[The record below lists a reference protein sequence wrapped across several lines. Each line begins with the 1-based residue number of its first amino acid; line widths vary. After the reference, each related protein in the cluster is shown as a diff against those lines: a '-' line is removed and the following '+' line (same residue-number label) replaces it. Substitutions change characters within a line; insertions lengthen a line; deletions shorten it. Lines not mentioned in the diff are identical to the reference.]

1 MTTLTLSATRRSHTV
16 LRPVPPAVYVEGVRR
31 RDLKVLTW
39 EVLGPPT
46 FGRARLLLHP
56 AAQPTRPLRLEGTS
70 ELPPIGSSVLIR
82 PVGNGDGVNFQ
93 GIVVAHRAEL
103 SENGEHLMAD
113 VEHQLS
119 GALSA
124 AITHR
129 WHVAGQTPTD
139 LAKAAVRFN
148 GDLHSLA
155 SQNTVKVRSR
165 SSRLFDAS
173 ASARRWTV
181 ADALA
186 YVFAT
191 AVPLDVPTPGL
202 SELAALAGTI
212 DLGTLDITG
221 LTVAEALT
229 RLAARGGLELRAA
242 RHGLGLEFYRP
253 GVPTRAASV
262 ALQPAGGVF
271 SPSRTNLWKGQVVIR
286 RRPARR
292 PVLVLGAA
300 KRYESTFTM
309 AAGWDTSLQTT
320 RWRDFV
326 RSHSPHWL
334 KLADVYRKWV
344 LNEHG
349 WYSGSPWNLP
359 TYDFSAISAED
370 FCLVRPRRLLP
381 CLSCDRNGVSLG
393 VVAEVQCGSGA
404 PWQRWRGPLW
414 VSPEESAIYLS
425 GDALPG
431 DFFQASA
438 DEEASVRVTASV
450 EADVRLTAEVA
461 GDPSQEQIVLD
472 ASDRARWNK
481 VHSSSIFF
489 GDQELPPPDER
500 DDFAVLTEL
509 AQRHALVA
517 STATQAELVLG
528 WVNVSCFVGDTV
540 DPIQGR
546 AIELRSSA
554 NRQPFIRAV
563 RHDFGPGQCTTIVL
577 EG

>member
-1 MTTLTLSATRRSHTV
+1 
-16 LRPVPPAVYVEGVRR
+16 VYADGVRR

-56 AAQPTRPLRLEGTS
+56 TAQPTRSSRLERTH
-70 ELPPIGSSVLIR
+70 ELPPIGSSVLIQPGR
-82 PVGNGDGVNFQ
+82 PSGGVNFQ
-93 GIVVAHRAEL
+93 GVVVAHRAEL
-103 SENGEHLMAD
+103 GEHGEQLMAD
-113 VEHQLS
+113 VEHRLS
-119 GALSA
+119 QALSA

-129 WHVAGQTPTD
+129 WHVAGQTTTD
-139 LAKAAVRFN
+139 LAKASVRFN

-155 SQNTVKVRSR
+155 SQAAVEVRGR
-165 SSRLFDAS
+165 SARLFDAS

-186 YVFAT
+186 YVIAT
-191 AVPLDVPTPGL
+191 AVPLDVQTPGL
-202 SELAALAGTI
+202 SELASLAGTI
-212 DLGTLDITG
+212 DSGTLDITG

-242 RHGLGLEFYRP
+242 RQGLGLEFYRP
-253 GVPTRAASV
+253 GVPTREAGV

-292 PVLVLGAA
+292 PVLALGAA
-300 KRYESTFTM
+300 KRYESTFATV
-309 AAGWDTSLQTT
+309 AGWDTSLQTS
-320 RWRDFV
+320 RWRDFA
-326 RSHSPHWL
+326 RSHSPDWL

-349 WYSGSPWNLP
+349 WYSISPWNLP
-359 TYDFSAISAED
+359 AYDFSAVSAED
-370 FCLVRPRRLLP
+370 FCLRRPRRLLP
-381 CLSCDRNGVSLG
+381 CLSCDCNGVSLG
-393 VVAEVQCGSGA
+393 VVAEVRCGSEA

-414 VSPEESAIYLS
+414 VSPDECAIYLG

-431 DFFQASA
+431 DFFQAAA
-438 DEEASVRVTASV
+438 DEEVAVRVTASV

-461 GDPSQEQIVLD
+461 GDLHQEQLVLD
-472 ASDRARWNK
+472 ASDRAGWNK
-481 VHSSSIFF
+481 VHSGSVFF
-489 GDQELPPPDER
+489 DYASQQIPPPDER
-500 DDFAVLTEL
+500 DDFAVLAEL
-509 AQRHALVA
+509 AQRHAVVA

-540 DPIQGR
+540 NPIEGR
-546 AIELRSSA
+546 AIELSSSA
-554 NRQPFIRAV
+554 HRQPFIRAV
-563 RHDFGPGQCTTIVL
+563 RHDFDDGQRTTIIL